1 MTMFILSGFL
11 VNEHTLYRIM
21 RANKKNGRFSYTE
34 DLLIIQTQ
42 PVLHIWVTGTF

>member
-21 RANKKNGRFSYTE
+21 RANKKNVRFSYRE
-34 DLLIIQTQ
+34 DLLIIQIQ
-42 PVLHIWVTGTF
+42 PLFHI